1 MLDKKIHYFIK
12 VVEEKSFSKAAE
24 KLFLSQ
30 PNLSK
35 QVKLL
40 EEELGVE
47 LLDRKGYRPV
57 LTPAGE
63 YYYTEIKKIEGWIKQ
78 VEEQIRHINQQ
89 EIRIGFTGSFE
100 NRRIL
105 EAINT
110 VKHQMENIKLNFI
123 KCSFE
128 DSQKLLLEKEIDI
141 SFGVES
147 NFRKHSEIQYDVL
160 YPYEMCVI
168 CSFDHPFAKLDYIT
182 PNQLKN
188 QKMIL
193 LSKKNGLDFYNDF
206 INACRLDGCIP
217 KKKKEVD
224 TFDELVFEISTG
236 TSVAVVSKE
245 VVREGEVKI
254 VEFRGSHHASNY
266 VIAILKDNYDPM
278 VQDLTQQIREYFH
291 KECKG
296 KNHN

>member
-40 EEELGVE
+40 EEELGIE
-47 LLDRKGYRPV
+47 LLDRKGYRPI
-57 LTPAGE
+57 LTAAGE
-63 YYYTEIKKIEGWIKQ
+63 YYYAEMKKIEEWIKQ
-78 VEEQIRHINQQ
+78 VEEQLRNIDQQ

-110 VKHQMENIKLNFI
+110 VKHQLENIKLNFI

-128 DSQKLLLEKEIDI
+128 DSQKFLLEKEIDI

-147 NFRKHSEIQYDVL
+147 NFRKHPEVQYDVL

-168 CSFDHPFAKLDYIT
+168 CSFDHPFAKLEYVT
-182 PNQLKN
+182 PKQLKD

-193 LSKKNGLDFYNDF
+193 LSRKNGLDFYNDF
-206 INACRLDGCIP
+206 IAACRLDGYTP
-217 KKKKEVD
+217 KKKKEVN

-236 TSVAVVSKE
+236 SGISVVSKE

-266 VIAILKDNYDPM
+266 VVATLKDNHDPV
-278 VQDLTQQIREYFH
+278 VQDLIQQIKEYFH
-291 KECKG
+291 QQN